1 MTTFAERLKQLRGG
15 QNLSQDALGKA
26 MGISRYAVYT
36 YENGKA
42 FPTVEGLLS
51 LAEYFDVST
60 DYLLGRT
67 EVQEGGSFMFS
78 ERIRLLREERHLTQA
93 DVARAVGLS
102 TRGYQ
107 DLELGSTPRGDTLL
121 AIGNFYQVSLDW
133 LMERTD
139 VREVAHSI
147 PKGDT
152 P

>member
-1 MTTFAERLKQLRGG
+1 M
-15 QNLSQDALGKA
+15 
-26 MGISRYAVYT
+26 
-36 YENGKA
+36 
-42 FPTVEGLLS
+42 
-51 LAEYFDVST
+51 
-60 DYLLGRT
+60 
-67 EVQEGGSFMFS
+67 
-78 ERIRLLREERHLTQA
+78 TQA